1 MSEFEFDFRG
11 ARRDELLSEADKS
24 VRALASDLGETTG
37 EEPDT
42 GVTGRLLEMLNGDVA
57 QFSAYPEIVKLE
69 KSHFET
75 RGLRVPAQFDELT
88 KRYSFYWL
96 RFPITLAAPPQ
107 LPYRKLEC
115 AIELN
120 PDEARPHLRPRAHS
134 ILPDRKFQDAMK
146 IETGLEI
153 HIGENFEFEA
163 GLPKVTAP
171 TPVGQASVAA
181 SVDAK
186 AAAKMGV
193 VAGPFEYRFR
203 KAKLTH
209 SPAGTEKVLWRLDG
223 EELVS
228 QDDPIFIIVMQ
239 LPREVDKVSIAAALQ
254 AYHGFSLAEAGLGQ
268 AIQYFTSRL
277 ATFFRAGAPVFDE
290 RMWDVTP
297 SL

>member
-1 MSEFEFDFRG
+1 MSEFEFDFAG
-11 ARRDELLSEADKS
+11 TPRDELLSEAHKS
-24 VRALASDLGETTG
+24 VRALSSELGATRG
-37 EEPDT
+37 RKPDT
-42 GVTGRLLEMLNGDVA
+42 EVTDRLLEMLNGDVA
-57 QFSAYPEIVKLE
+57 EFSAYPEMVKLE
-69 KSHFET
+69 RAHFES
-75 RGLRVPAQFDELT
+75 RGLTVPAQFDALT
-88 KRYSFYWL
+88 QRHAFYWI

-120 PDEARPHLRPRAHS
+120 PDEPRPHLRPRAHS
-134 ILPDRKFQDAMK
+134 ILPDRQFQTSLAID
-146 IETGLEI
+146 TGVDI
-153 HIGENFEFEA
+153 HIGENLEFEA

-171 TPVGQASVAA
+171 TPVGPASVAA
-181 SVDAK
+181 SVDVK

-193 VAGPFEYRFR
+193 VAGPFTYRFR

-228 QDDPIFIIVMQ
+228 QDDPTFIIVMQ
-239 LPREVDKVSIAAALQ
+239 LPREVDKVQIAAALQ

-277 ATFFRAGAPVFDE
+277 ANFFRAGAPAFD
-290 RMWDVTP
+290 RRTWDVTP